1 MTAEERIRSLHTR
14 MDALRRMR
22 ERRKTGLTGAACA
35 AVALCLVCLIFDGG
49 AAHGGGAA
57 GLYSGAML
65 FENAGGYVL
74 AAIAAFMAGVVI
86 TAAILKK
93 IKPDSRG
100 DKNESLKN
108 GEEDHH
114 ETKDEDR

>member
-1 MTAEERIRSLHTR
+1 MTAEDRVRTLHTR
-14 MDALRRMR
+14 MDALGRMR
-22 ERRKTGLTGAACA
+22 ERRKTVLAGAASA
-35 AVALCLVCLIFDGG
+35 ALALCLVCLIFDGG

-93 IKPDSRG
+93 RGPDPRG
-100 DKNESLKN
+100 DKNGYLKH

-114 ETKDEDR
+114 GTENEDR